1 MNATSIETAVAIETT
16 DIAANDLRL
25 LTEFEVVQVG
35 GGENVAGFF

>member
-1 MNATSIETAVAIETT
+1 MNTTSIENTVAIDTT

-25 LTEFEVVQVG
+25 LAEFEVVQVG